1 VSIQFDDKKFFD
13 YAQKKKIAG
22 LQLVG
27 AFVDGEIAKNIKKQ
41 GLIDTGNMVNS
52 RTFKVYEGKSFVRC
66 SVNTVYAAIQELGGM
81 IKPDKAGALT
91 VPIHPDAKKLVRN
104 GGSARDM
111 KDLEM
116 IKRKNGPPLLV
127 RKKEKGKNQRFDIM
141 FVLLK
146 SVQIPARPYMRPAVY
161 ENKDMI
167 LKIFAK
173 AKAA

>member
-1 VSIQFDDKKFFD
+1 MSVEFNDNKFFE

-41 GLIDTGNMVNS
+41 GLIDTGNMINS
-52 RTFKVYEGKSFVRC
+52 RSFKVYEIDGFVRC
-66 SVNTVYAAIQELGGM
+66 SVNTIYAAIQELGGL

-91 VPIHPDAKKLVRN
+91 IPIHPDAKRLVRN

-111 KDLEM
+111 KDLVM
-116 IKRKNGPPLLV
+116 IKRKNGAPLLV
-127 RKKEKGKNQRFDIM
+127 RIKEKGRNKRFDIM

-161 ENKDMI
+161 ENKNKI
-167 LKIFAK
+167 LEVFSK